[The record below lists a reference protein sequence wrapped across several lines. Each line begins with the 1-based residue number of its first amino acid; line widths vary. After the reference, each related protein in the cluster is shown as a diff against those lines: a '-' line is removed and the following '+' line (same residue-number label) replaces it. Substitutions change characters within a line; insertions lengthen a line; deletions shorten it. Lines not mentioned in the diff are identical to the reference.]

1 MTPLEIPLMTDIF
14 PKDSKEFAI
23 LNEALVCRKAAAE
36 LIAEERYLDA
46 MERTVAALLAM
57 REFPDFDNIEF
68 RALLVALLF
77 DLSEIHFALKN
88 YKQSEKELEVLFKV
102 LDNLVKTD
110 ESRFGKY
117 HILAMELSTRILR
130 SRKKALDLLV
140 KQQIN
145 AGALYEKVNAGV
157 VAATD
162 KLVDSLRNVG
172 QLLAST
178 GDLKAALKFYAEAI
192 KYSKKRTGRVTRKE
206 VKMTLEMAEIM
217 MRLKAMRP
225 RALRLL
231 NAILPHAEALETIE
245 LERDILALIE
255 VINSDE
261 KNDSA
266 WKNFFRKISLAA
278 KSKFS
283 KKQASKAA
291 EASAADALSPASE
304 ALSPASE
311 ATAADALTPSSEA
324 SAPEAP
330 KFFEEAEALVK
341 TAEASAAADAE
352 AEQTEFEIKEE
363 SEVSPK

>member
-1 MTPLEIPLMTDIF
+1 MTPIEIPLMTEIF
-14 PKDSKEFAI
+14 DKESQEFAI
-23 LNEALVCRKAAAE
+23 LNEALVCRKAATE
-36 LIAEERYLDA
+36 LLAEERYLDA
-46 MERTVAALLAM
+46 MERTVAALMAM
-57 REFPDFDNIEF
+57 RNFPDFDNIEF
-68 RALLVALLF
+68 RTLLVALLF

-102 LDNLVKTD
+102 LDNLVKYD
-110 ESRFGKY
+110 ENRFGKY

-145 AGALYEKVNAGV
+145 AGALYEKVNSGV

-217 MRLKAMRP
+217 MRLRTMRP

-231 NAILPHAEALETIE
+231 NAVLPHAEALETIE

-255 VINSDE
+255 VINTE
-261 KNDSA
+261 QQNESA

-278 KSKFS
+278 KSKFN
-283 KKQASKAA
+283 KKPAGAPESNEQS
-291 EASAADALSPASE
+291 ASE
-304 ALSPASE
+304 QSAS
-311 ATAADALTPSSEA
+311 T
-324 SAPEAP
+324 
-330 KFFEEAEALVK
+330 
-341 TAEASAAADAE
+341 
-352 AEQTEFEIKEE
+352 EQTETPEAEGKEDNK
-363 SEVSPK
+363 S